1 MGPKAEMEALMKQ
14 DKQLATVWLAVAL
27 WFAMFVFSSA
37 ATASVRAVVVS
48 GIGGN
53 AEFAAAFT
61 QQTDDIAQALRTITR
76 TDEDVHL
83 LQDAQ
88 ATREGILNAISD
100 VVKDAQQ
107 SQGTE
112 DEVTTFVL
120 VLVGHGNVN
129 REGYQ
134 YNVPGPDL
142 SVTDLLSALA
152 PLPMDEQLVV
162 ASTSASG
169 ALLTPLKQPGRTL
182 ITATKSAGELNAVRF
197 SEYFAEALATDAAD
211 VDRNE
216 LLTVR
221 EAFTFAN
228 TATQDYFEEQKLLAS
243 EHARLAG
250 ADSNVFTLATLGAL
264 KEARNNPVV
273 AGLLTERSA
282 LEADFYALRARK
294 AQFNE
299 TDYYQQ
305 LEAVL
310 IQIAQLQ
317 GRIDQAVNANT
328 GAE

>member
-1 MGPKAEMEALMKQ
+1 MEALMKRPQ
-14 DKQLATVWLAVAL
+14 QHKTV
-27 WFAMFVFSSA
+27 WFAMAILIGVSAWSSA
-37 ATASVRAVVVS
+37 ATAAVRAVVVS

-53 AEFAAAFT
+53 TEFAAAFT
-61 QQTDDIAQALRTITR
+61 EQSDDIAQALKTITR
-76 TDEDVHL
+76 TDADVQL
-83 LQDAQ
+83 LQGAD
-88 ATREGILNAISD
+88 ATREAVLNAID
-100 VVKDAQQ
+100 KVADDAQQ
-107 SQGTE
+107 SNGTA
-112 DEVTTFVL
+112 DEISTFVL

-134 YNVPGPDL
+134 YNVPGPDV
-142 SVTDLLSALA
+142 SVTDLIGALA
-152 PLPMDEQLVV
+152 GLPMREQLVV

-169 ALLTPLKQPGRTL
+169 ALLSPLKQDGRTL
-182 ITATKSAGELNAVRF
+182 ITATKSGGELNAVRF
-197 SEYFAEALATDAAD
+197 SEYFAQALATDVAD

-228 TATQDYFEEQKLLAS
+228 TATQQYFEDQKLLAS

-250 ADSNVFTLATLGAL
+250 ADSNIFTLATLGAL

-273 AGLLTERSA
+273 ANLLTQRSA

-305 LEAVL
+305 LEGVL

-317 GRIDQAVNANT
+317 GRIDQAVNANA
-328 GAE
+328 GSE

>member
-1 MGPKAEMEALMKQ
+1 MKRPQ
-14 DKQLATVWLAVAL
+14 QHKTV
-27 WFAMFVFSSA
+27 WFAMAILIGVSAWSSA
-37 ATASVRAVVVS
+37 ATAAVRAVVVS

-53 AEFAAAFT
+53 TEFAAAFT
-61 QQTDDIAQALRTITR
+61 EQSDDIAQALKTITR
-76 TDEDVHL
+76 TDADVQL
-83 LQDAQ
+83 LQGAD
-88 ATREGILNAISD
+88 ATREAVLNAID
-100 VVKDAQQ
+100 KVADDAQQ
-107 SQGTE
+107 SNGTA
-112 DEVTTFVL
+112 DEISTFVL

-134 YNVPGPDL
+134 YNVPGPDV
-142 SVTDLLSALA
+142 SVTDLIGALA
-152 PLPMDEQLVV
+152 GLPMREQLVV

-169 ALLTPLKQPGRTL
+169 ALLSPLKQDGRTL
-182 ITATKSAGELNAVRF
+182 ITATKSGGELNAVRF
-197 SEYFAEALATDAAD
+197 SEYFAQALATDVAD

-228 TATQDYFEEQKLLAS
+228 TATQQYFEDQKLLAS

-250 ADSNVFTLATLGAL
+250 ADSNIFTLATLGAL

-273 AGLLTERSA
+273 ANLLTQRSA

-305 LEAVL
+305 LEGVL

-317 GRIDQAVNANT
+317 GRIDQAVNANA
-328 GAE
+328 GSE